1 MKGAAMKTT
10 GWLIAIGMTL
20 AFLVSQLTIATK
32 NTTIE
37 LLERT
42 CAVYHHK
49 LTGELHPF
57 YSE

>member
-1 MKGAAMKTT
+1 MKTT